1 MKAFAEKLSPLW
13 RRVSRVPTT
22 ARRPVAFKAQPAVPA
37 SLMAQQVL
45 GSSQPENVQAPEQA
59 LPDAWRRQQL
69 YDLAPV
75 GFLSLD
81 QRARIL
87 ELNQKAAS
95 LLGSPHDRL
104 RNRSF
109 LVFIARRDI
118 LPFVRTLVDST
129 RNREQHTLELDL
141 VIDRRIVPAQ
151 ISVLTVGHE
160 PPVHEVAIVDLT
172 DVRMMENWLQESL
185 AHWHS
190 LVHNAPD
197 TIMTLDESG
206 TVMFVNKPL
215 WNHSADALVGTHIF
229 SQFSKREALKLRRCL
244 KHAFKFGRRI
254 QCEVRRDDNGQQQ
267 WFTFS
272 FGPGKAA
279 DGGGVTTVLIRDTS
293 KQKRTEKMLRASSEQ
308 LRDFAARLDAVREDE
323 RTRVA
328 RELHDE
334 LGQALTILKLDLAWI
349 HRKLRSKGEL
359 RERTKVMIAH
369 VDETIERVRRIS
381 SELRPSILD
390 DLGLAAA
397 IEWQLSEFQKRTDI
411 RAQIV
416 SDAENVRLARDAEAA
431 TFRVVQEALT
441 NVIRHAEATRVGVV
455 VRSEHGLLRISI
467 EDNGKGITE
476 EQINS
481 AKSLGI
487 VGMRERIARL
497 GGKFNILS
505 GPGKGT
511 RLEIEI
517 PQQ

>member
-1 MKAFAEKLSPLW
+1 
-13 RRVSRVPTT
+13 
-22 ARRPVAFKAQPAVPA
+22 
-37 SLMAQQVL
+37 
-45 GSSQPENVQAPEQA
+45 
-59 LPDAWRRQQL
+59 
-69 YDLAPV
+69 
-75 GFLSLD
+75 
-81 QRARIL
+81 
-87 ELNQKAAS
+87 
-95 LLGSPHDRL
+95 
-104 RNRSF
+104 
-109 LVFIARRDI
+109 
-118 LPFVRTLVDST
+118 
-129 RNREQHTLELDL
+129 
-141 VIDRRIVPAQ
+141 
-151 ISVLTVGHE
+151 
-160 PPVHEVAIVDLT
+160 
-172 DVRMMENWLQESL
+172 
-185 AHWHS
+185 
-190 LVHNAPD
+190 
-197 TIMTLDESG
+197 
-206 TVMFVNKPL
+206 
-215 WNHSADALVGTHIF
+215 
-229 SQFSKREALKLRRCL
+229 
-244 KHAFKFGRRI
+244 
-254 QCEVRRDDNGQQQ
+254 
-267 WFTFS
+267 
-272 FGPGKAA
+272 
-279 DGGGVTTVLIRDTS
+279 
-293 KQKRTEKMLRASSEQ
+293 
-308 LRDFAARLDAVREDE
+308 
-323 RTRVA
+323 
-328 RELHDE
+328 
-334 LGQALTILKLDLAWI
+334 LTILKLDLAWI